1 MIFLFYNKTYLR
13 YSMAYLNSTF
23 TPYTYLKK
31 NNTMGTIT
39 QTDWQE
45 AYHNKQNEIDRLKR
59 IYYEISSVSNVQTTQ
74 KRAGPV

>member
-1 MIFLFYNKTYLR
+1 
-13 YSMAYLNSTF
+13 
-23 TPYTYLKK
+23 
-31 NNTMGTIT
+31 MGTIT